1 MYNIKHSFSFTLWSL
16 IVDTR
21 DSNFGSSILSLFIFL
36 HISSERNLHFKIGT
50 IFSLSSSNF
59 DRIFLCKLILLF
71 RIPHVTTWFADNCT
85 SISDYQ
91 IKLHLLF
98 IPVKAEIEKP
108 TRLFKQLW
116 TAKDPKEEII
126 SSYYI
131 IFILQNEELVCN
143 K

>member
-1 MYNIKHSFSFTLWSL
+1 MFH
-16 IVDTR
+16 
-21 DSNFGSSILSLFIFL
+21 
-36 HISSERNLHFKIGT
+36 
-50 IFSLSSSNF
+50 
-59 DRIFLCKLILLF
+59 
-71 RIPHVTTWFADNCT
+71 IPHVTTWIADNYT
-85 SISDYQ
+85 SILDYQ

-116 TAKDPKEEII
+116 SANDPKEEII
-126 SSYYI
+126 SSYSV